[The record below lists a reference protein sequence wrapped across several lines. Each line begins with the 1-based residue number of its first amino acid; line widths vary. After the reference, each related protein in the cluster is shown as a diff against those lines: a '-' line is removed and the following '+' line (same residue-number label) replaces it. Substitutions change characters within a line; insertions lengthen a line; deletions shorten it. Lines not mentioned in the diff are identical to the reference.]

1 MQNTIPT
8 KTSAVSAD
16 YRSLE
21 PTANQPA
28 PVLEISKLTKQFGG
42 LRAVGNF
49 DLTVRQGALDGL
61 IGPNGAGKTTV
72 FNMIS
77 GLYAPTAGDILFYGE
92 NLVGMEP
99 HEITQSGIGRTFQ
112 NIRLFPNLTVLA
124 NVLIGYHPHAGYGLF
139 DGLLRNG
146 RFGAKER
153 EMTERAQD
161 FLAIFGLEKYQH
173 ELAKNLPYGEQRR
186 VEIARALASDPK
198 LLLLDEPAAGMNP
211 AEIGRLMEYIHFIRD
226 RFNLTILLIEHQMR
240 LVMNICE
247 QITVMDFGEV
257 IARGTAMEIQ
267 NDVRV
272 IEAYLGRGAAGRQGV
287 IM

>member
-1 MQNTIPT
+1 MTQTLNATT
-8 KTSAVSAD
+8 ATTTT
-16 YRSLE
+16 E
-21 PTANQPA
+21 PE
-28 PVLEISKLTKQFGG
+28 PVLEIEGLTKVFGG
-42 LRAVGNF
+42 LRAVSNF
-49 DLTVRQGALDGL
+49 DLVVRKGALDGL

-77 GLYAPTAGDILFYGE
+77 GLYTPTSGDIYFYGE

-99 HEITQSGIGRTFQ
+99 HEITQLGIGRTFQ
-112 NIRLFPNLTVLA
+112 NIRLFPNLTVLT
-124 NVLIGYHPHAGYGLF
+124 NVLIAYHPHAGYGLF
-139 DGLLRNG
+139 DGLVRN
-146 RFGAKER
+146 RKFEAKER
-153 EMTERAQD
+153 EMVERAQD
-161 FLAIFGLEKYQH
+161 FLAIFGLERYQD

-186 VEIARALASDPK
+186 VEIARALASEPK

-211 AEIGRLMEYIHFIRD
+211 AEITRLMEYIHFIRD

-257 IARGTAMEIQ
+257 IARGTPKEVQ

-287 IM
+287 SA

>member
-1 MQNTIPT
+1 
-8 KTSAVSAD
+8 
-16 YRSLE
+16 
-21 PTANQPA
+21 
-28 PVLEISKLTKQFGG
+28 
-42 LRAVGNF
+42 
-49 DLTVRQGALDGL
+49 
-61 IGPNGAGKTTV
+61 
-72 FNMIS
+72 
-77 GLYAPTAGDILFYGE
+77 
-92 NLVGMEP
+92 
-99 HEITQSGIGRTFQ
+99 
-112 NIRLFPNLTVLA
+112 
-124 NVLIGYHPHAGYGLF
+124 LF

-287 IM
+287 SM